1 MGERR
6 PRILR
11 CSPIL
16 ASMLAVLSISLFS
29 WGLGYKLSLYHSD
42 QCHPKMTA
50 AKLLSQKERPL
61 TAQSFR
67 RIRPNGSETAVNL
80 TPYPSFRCSHSIP
93 VPRGEHSSPHL
104 LAGQQH
110 FTIHTSRKPPPNVI
124 A

>member
-1 MGERR
+1 MEGQR

-29 WGLGYKLSLYHSD
+29 WGLGYKLSLYHSG

-50 AKLLSQKERPL
+50 AKLLSQRERPL
-61 TAQSFR
+61 AAQSFR
-67 RIRPNGSETAVNL
+67 RVRANSPDTALDL
-80 TPYPSFRCSHSIP
+80 TPYPSFRRSQLIP
-93 VPRGEHSSPHL
+93 VPRAERSSPQL
-104 LAGQQH
+104 LADQEH
-110 FTIHTSRKPPPNVI
+110 FTVHTSRKPPPNVI